1 MQQENMC
8 YSWMQQTNCFNLFI
22 RTFLRITRENIPL
35 QFSAV
40 DASRFIKSHKEGSQV
55 ILDFGDTKTSA
66 IVKNIDYD
74 AMKRQVMALDFQAL
88 VAGEVVSATVPVHF
102 LNEEI
107 VQGVFEPELSEIHYK
122 ADPAHLL
129 DPIEIDLAKL
139 PAGTKN
145 MYVKDLKLEEKG
157 VNVSTPADTQ
167 LFHIADFVKTDDDAK
182 MSHEELLLFME
193 DMEQDGGIDENEGEL
208 LRNALEFRDLTAAE
222 ILTHRIDL
230 EAVEIDESHEKI
242 ARAFTQ
248 SRCSRLLVYRD
259 TIDQIVGVLQQQQ
272 DWIR

>member
-1 MQQENMC
+1 MTTLKAEKRDPQVKAKKLRREGFVTGVLYGKEMKENVALK
-8 YSWMQQTNCFNLFI
+8 FEEKEA
-22 RTFLRITRENIPL
+22 LR
-35 QFSAV
+35 F
-40 DASRFIKSHKEGSQV
+40 
-55 ILDFGDTKTSA
+55 
-66 IVKNIDYD
+66 
-74 AMKRQVMALDFQAL
+74 MKDPMSKKVLALDFQAL

-167 LFHIADFVKTDDDAK
+167 LFHIADFVKTDDDDAEEEDDAAATDKKAAK
-182 MSHEELLLFME
+182 
-193 DMEQDGGIDENEGEL
+193 
-208 LRNALEFRDLTAAE
+208 
-222 ILTHRIDL
+222 
-230 EAVEIDESHEKI
+230 K
-242 ARAFTQ
+242 
-248 SRCSRLLVYRD
+248 
-259 TIDQIVGVLQQQQ
+259 
-272 DWIR
+272 